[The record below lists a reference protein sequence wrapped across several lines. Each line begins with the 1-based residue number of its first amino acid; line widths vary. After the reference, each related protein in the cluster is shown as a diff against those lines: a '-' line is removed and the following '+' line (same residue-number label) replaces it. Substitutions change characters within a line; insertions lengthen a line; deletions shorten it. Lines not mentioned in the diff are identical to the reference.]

1 MNLSQTLG
9 QKWARLT
16 TNLVVRQPRLWSLL
30 RGPLRFQFDHLA
42 PKWDEMRSSDTA
54 YAPYEAALER
64 VDPPQR
70 ALDLGTGTGGAALAL
85 ARRYPEAEVV
95 GADVSRPMI
104 DQAWSHLTND
114 LRTRVRFDVADAA
127 KLPYDDGSFDLV
139 GLSNMIPFFDE
150 LERVLAPGGRLVI
163 AFSGGAETPIYVPF
177 DRLREE
183 LGRRGFSDF
192 AEISTDPG
200 TALLARK
207 GQPA

>member
-1 MNLSQTLG
+1 MNLQVLG

-16 TNLVVRQPRLWSLL
+16 TNLVVRDPRLWSLL
-30 RGPLRFQFDHLA
+30 RGPLRFQFDRLA
-42 PKWDEMRSSDTA
+42 PKWDELRTGSA

-64 VDPPQR
+64 VDPPRR

-85 ARRYPEAEVV
+85 ARRFPEAEIV
-95 GADVSRPMI
+95 GADLSRPMVEEA
-104 DQAWSHLTND
+104 QSHLTED
-114 LRTRVRFDVADAA
+114 LRSRVRFEVADAS
-127 KLPYDDGSFDLV
+127 KLPYEDGSFDLV

-150 LERVLAPGGRLVI
+150 LERVVAPGGRLVI

-183 LGRRGFSDF
+183 LGRRGFTEF

-207 GQPA
+207 GGGA